1 MKANYFRFWLG
12 QVLLGLVIGCIALL
26 DPFGLSSASD
36 AASSQWIN
44 RITAS
49 SYPDTGQQQVVVV
62 LIDDAYL
69 MHNATFWPLP
79 YAQQSQ
85 LFKRLL
91 AYKPRAVFVDLM
103 YSHDHAPND
112 ADNGS
117 QLLVNVFERYR
128 EQGIALLLANT
139 GDRRG
144 VDGQANALDS
154 LDRMTRR
161 ALVKWSDVGDR
172 YPLAVETSQGLLE
185 TPALGLYREFCR
197 DRDCAGLP
205 VDAAEAAQ
213 RPPMALRWG
222 TTLSPLQ
229 ARSTSVAECSID
241 DTAWYIQLWQAIF
254 WKFGDSAPA
263 SCAYTLTLKA
273 SALEANSPEDRALLR
288 QMLGD
293 KLVLVGAEITSAGDL
308 AQTPVHGLLPGV
320 YLHAMALDNLVTYQD
335 TYQRDPQPYAWL
347 SISWLD
353 LVQLG
358 FVIVIVGLRAW
369 YRRRR
374 HRRARSWRAPLFW
387 WAVVQVALAAM
398 CWGLWR
404 NNISPANVLAIAVLS
419 LSIIAEPISQF
430 VRRQWRS
437 LLRGFARRRRVRIS
451 LPQGTQG

>member
-12 QVLLGLVIGCIALL
+12 QVLLGLFIGCIALL
-26 DPFGLSSASD
+26 DPFGLSSSSD

-44 RITAS
+44 RIAAS

-69 MHNATFWPLP
+69 MRNATFWPLP

-85 LFKRLL
+85 LFRRLL

-103 YSHDHAPND
+103 YSHDHSLTG

-139 GDRRG
+139 GALRG
-144 VDGQANALDS
+144 VEGQANALAP
-154 LDRMTRR
+154 LDQMSRR

-172 YPLAVETSQGLLE
+172 YPLAVETSQGLIE

-197 DRDCAGLP
+197 DRECTGLP
-205 VDAAEAAQ
+205 SDAAQAAQ
-213 RPPMALRWG
+213 RAPIALRWG
-222 TTLSPLQ
+222 RTLSPLQ
-229 ARSTSVAECSID
+229 SLATSVAECSVAGN
-241 DTAWYIQLWQAIF
+241 AWYAQLWQAIF
-254 WKFGDSAPA
+254 WKFGDSGQAT
-263 SCAYTLTLKA
+263 CAYTLTLKA

-288 QMLGD
+288 QLLSD
-293 KLVLVGAEITSAGDL
+293 KLVLVGAQITSAGDL
-308 AQTPVHGLLPGV
+308 TQTPVHGLLPGV
-320 YLHAMALDNLVTYQD
+320 YLHAMALDNLVTYHD
-335 TYQRDPQPYAWL
+335 AYQRDPDSYFWL

-374 HRRARSWRAPLFW
+374 HRRAKAWRAPLFS
-387 WAVVQVALAAM
+387 WAIVQAALAVM
-398 CWGLWR
+398 CWGLWI

-419 LSIIAEPISQF
+419 ISIISAPISRF
-430 VRRQWRS
+430 TRRRWRS
-437 LLRGFARRRRVRIS
+437 LVRNVARRRRARIP
-451 LPQGTQG
+451 LVEGTQG

>member
-62 LIDDAYL
+62 LIDDEYL

-144 VDGQANALDS
+144 VDGQRVPVADIA
-154 LDRMTRR
+154 
-161 ALVKWSDVGDR
+161 
-172 YPLAVETSQGLLE
+172 PLHQGA
-185 TPALGLYREFCR
+185 TGHPVQRVQGIGL
-197 DRDCAGLP
+197 A
-205 VDAAEAAQ
+205 VDAA
-213 RPPMALRWG
+213 P
-222 TTLSPLQ
+222 
-229 ARSTSVAECSID
+229 VA
-241 DTAWYIQLWQAIF
+241 
-254 WKFGDSAPA
+254 
-263 SCAYTLTLKA
+263 
-273 SALEANSPEDRALLR
+273 
-288 QMLGD
+288 
-293 KLVLVGAEITSAGDL
+293 
-308 AQTPVHGLLPGV
+308 
-320 YLHAMALDNLVTYQD
+320 
-335 TYQRDPQPYAWL
+335 
-347 SISWLD
+347 
-353 LVQLG
+353 
-358 FVIVIVGLRAW
+358 
-369 YRRRR
+369 
-374 HRRARSWRAPLFW
+374 
-387 WAVVQVALAAM
+387 
-398 CWGLWR
+398 
-404 NNISPANVLAIAVLS
+404 
-419 LSIIAEPISQF
+419 
-430 VRRQWRS
+430 
-437 LLRGFARRRRVRIS
+437 
-451 LPQGTQG
+451 

>member
-26 DPFGLSSASD
+26 DPFGLSSSSD

-44 RITAS
+44 RIAAS
-49 SYPDTGQQQVVVV
+49 SYPDTGQQQVVVL

-69 MHNATFWPLP
+69 MRNATFWPLP

-103 YSHDHAPND
+103 YSHDHSPND

-128 EQGIALLLANT
+128 EQGIPLLLANT
-139 GDRRG
+139 GDMRG
-144 VDGQANALDS
+144 IEGQANALAP

-172 YPLAVETSQGLLE
+172 YPLAMETSQGVIE
-185 TPALGLYREFCR
+185 TPALGLYREYCR

-205 VDAAEAAQ
+205 VDAAEAEQ
-213 RPPMALRWG
+213 RPPIALRWG
-222 TTLSPLQ
+222 RTLSPQQSL
-229 ARSTSVAECSID
+229 ATSVASCSVAAD
-241 DTAWYIQLWQAIF
+241 AWYAQLWQAIF
-254 WKFGDSAPA
+254 WKLGDSGQATCP
-263 SCAYTLTLKA
+263 YTLTLKA

-288 QMLGD
+288 QMLSD
-293 KLVLVGAEITSAGDL
+293 KLVLVGAQITSAGDL
-308 AQTPVHGLLPGV
+308 TQTPVHGLLAGV
-320 YLHAMALDNLVTYQD
+320 YLHAMALDNLVTYHD
-335 TYQRDPQPYAWL
+335 AYQRDPQSYSRL

-369 YRRRR
+369 YQRRR
-374 HRRARSWRAPLFW
+374 HRRARTWRAPLLW
-387 WAVVQVALAAM
+387 WAVVQAALAVM
-398 CWGLWR
+398 CWGLWKS
-404 NNISPANVLAIAVLS
+404 NISPANVLAIAVLS
-419 LSIIAEPISQF
+419 LSIIAEPIGLF
-430 VRRQWRS
+430 FRRRWRS
-437 LLRGFARRRRVRIS
+437 LLRGFARRRRARIS
-451 LPQGTQG
+451 LLEGTQG